1 MTNRRVDAIYFVL
14 LLAVCMIG
22 YYLANQ
28 SADEGGVLD
37 MPVLEPPELVL
48 EASFAFPYSVVKF
61 KKRTPPTLDLS
72 DNMES
77 VLVEIRSALLEN
89 SASVEVRPI
98 EQLAA
103 ITDQAGS
110 GPAR

>member
-22 YYLANQ
+22 YYLANP
-28 SADEGGVLD
+28 SAHEGGTLD
-37 MPVLEPPELVL
+37 MPTLEPPELVL

-103 ITDQAGS
+103 ITE
-110 GPAR
+110 

>member
-14 LLAVCMIG
+14 LLAVSMVG
-22 YYLANQ
+22 YHLANRP
-28 SADEGGVLD
+28 SREGGTLE

-48 EASFAFPYSVVKF
+48 EDSFAFPYSVVKF
-61 KKRTPPTLDLS
+61 KKRTPPTLALS
-72 DNMES
+72 DNLES

-89 SASVEVRPI
+89 SASVDVRPI

-103 ITDQAGS
+103 ITE
-110 GPAR
+110 